1 MTDNRFKEVIST
13 IMAVTIAFT
22 GLTLGAPSY
31 AANRKP
37 SSTSVTSVKAINKKR
52 SLAQAIKSSIRQTKS
67 LLKKVLRF

>member
-1 MTDNRFKEVIST
+1 MTDNRFKKVIST

-37 SSTSVTSVKAINKKR
+37 SSTSVTSIKAINNGFTVKWKEVLHR
-52 SLAQAIKSSIRQTKS
+52 LSNPVFDKQ
-67 LLKKVLRF
+67 KVC